1 MLKKNQNIPKMNI
14 NHDDK
19 FLTKYN
25 ITIVLIS
32 LCLMFLYT
40 FIDVILMS
48 GDYDI
53 KLYTTGIHGIGD
65 AIAKILKNVFQIQ
78 SESFNGLFAAC
89 FYAVV
94 NLFLFVFISFPKL
107 DLKFSLNSLINIIGF
122 FVFLSILTYLIN
134 DSKGM
139 FNSWSYCFGW
149 IPKDCGIWKSL
160 LRVTIVSIFS
170 SFALGM
176 CINIGSSTG
185 GIDIIAKYLFIYKN
199 KTISTSINV
208 LNFFIAVVSII
219 FLSIWEG
226 KLHVGSLL
234 LTFIKLAINSLVI
247 YITLNKINL
256 KFIRK

>member
-1 MLKKNQNIPKMNI
+1 MLEKGQNITKMNI

-25 ITIVLIS
+25 IIIILIS
-32 LCLMFLYT
+32 LFLMFLYT

-65 AIAKILKNVFQIQ
+65 AIAKILKSIFQIQ
-78 SESFNGLFAAC
+78 NESFNGWFAAC
-89 FYAVV
+89 FFAVV
-94 NLFLFVFISFPKL
+94 NLFLFIFISFPKL

-122 FVFLSILTYLIN
+122 FVFLFILTYLIN
-134 DSKGM
+134 NPKGM
-139 FNSWSYCFGW
+139 LKSWSYCFGW
-149 IPKDCGIWKSL
+149 ISKNCGIWKSL
-160 LRVTIVSIFS
+160 LRVMIVSIFS
-170 SFALGM
+170 SFTIGM

-185 GIDIIAKYLFIYKN
+185 GIDIIAKYLVIYKN

-208 LNFFIAVVSII
+208 LNFFIAIFSII
-219 FLSIWEG
+219 FLSIWDRNIH
-226 KLHVGSLL
+226 LVSLL
-234 LTFIKLAINSLVI
+234 LTFIKLAVNSLVI